1 MEAMAFEVGDR
12 VVAQQSQRRLSPVA
26 TATKQARRGVIED
39 VLRGDPSPRY
49 LIRWD
54 EGPASIYAPRD
65 SGLRLDSASSA
76 T

>member
-1 MEAMAFEVGDR
+1 MTFEVGDR
-12 VVAQQSQRRLSPVA
+12 VVAPQGQRRLSPGA
-26 TATKQARRGVIED
+26 TATKQPRRGVIEE
-39 VLRGDPSPRY
+39 VLRGEPNARY

-65 SGLRLDSASSA
+65 SGLRLERASSA

>member
-1 MEAMAFEVGDR
+1 MVFEVGDR
-12 VVAQQSQRRLSPVA
+12 VVAQQSQRRLSPGA
-26 TATKQARRGVIED
+26 SATKKPRHGVIEE

-65 SGLRLDSASSA
+65 SGLRSERASSA

>member
-1 MEAMAFEVGDR
+1 MQAMAFDVGDR
-12 VVAQQSQRRLSPVA
+12 VLAPQSQRRLSPGA
-26 TATKQARRGVIED
+26 TATKDPRRGVIED
-39 VLRGDPSPRY
+39 VLRGDPNPRY

-65 SGLRLDSASSA
+65 SGLRLERASSA